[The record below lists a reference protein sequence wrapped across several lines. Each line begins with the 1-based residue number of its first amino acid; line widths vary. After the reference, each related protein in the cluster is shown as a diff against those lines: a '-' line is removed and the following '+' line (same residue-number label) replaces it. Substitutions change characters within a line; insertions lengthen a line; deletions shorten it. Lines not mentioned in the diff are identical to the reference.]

1 MASNGRGGFTRLDHF
16 RDHVKN
22 LHGKTVI
29 KEQNSAG
36 GQYWVKDPQ
45 KRDGELWMRDET
57 GSILVKD
64 QNGRIH
70 VKGAMRR
77 RCHTRDR

>member
-22 LHGKTVI
+22 LHGKAVI

-36 GQYWVKDPQ
+36 VQYWVKDSQ

-57 GSILVKD
+57 GRILVKD
-64 QNGRIH
+64 PFGRIH
-70 VKGAMRR
+70 VKGSIKRR
-77 RCHTRDR
+77 WHTRDR